1 MATVKIYLNK
11 NETEE
16 DAREVLLKALSM
28 NETGDAH
35 VEAFH
40 QPAAREVFE
49 HMERKHDIMWREMME
64 EIFLVLEEE
73 V

>member
-1 MATVKIYLNK
+1 MATIKIILDPH
-11 NETEE
+11 ETEE
-16 DAREVLLKALSM
+16 EAQELLLKALTA
-28 NETGDAH
+28 NDNGDAH

-49 HMERKHDIMWREMME
+49 QMERKHDEMWREMME

-73 V
+73 T